1 MKRFSLVFALVI
13 VGLLSGPTYAKP
25 DKAGGLAK
33 RIWKRLLTR
42 FDTNKDGQISKSE
55 VEAVIANEKTK
66 KAEKQAEKAEAAPVN
81 SATKPGHA
89 EVAKVLHKFVKDF
102 DQIATDG
109 VVTEAAFKT
118 WFENLAAEL
127 KEKKESETKPAPE
140 TTPSTPPPSSD
151 GK

>member
-25 DKAGGLAK
+25 DKAGGLVK

-66 KAEKQAEKAEAAPVN
+66 KAEKAEAAPVN

-140 TTPSTPPPSSD
+140 TTPSTPPSSD